1 MKGFPNQIADISK
14 LTIALY
20 VLAERIDKGLAVD
33 DDSYGE
39 SLLRQ
44 EVIQP
49 GRGGETIDQY
59 LARMRINT
67 PSNQSHRTTGR
78 QLKEF
83 FRITDLIIEAGEYLE
98 LTEAGELL
106 LSYWSTDGVESWRDH
121 WRSVANNIALIGGSG
136 AISHP
141 YRIMLRLLAER
152 PGSPRAFCALAL
164 EAQDDSE
171 EEFQRILGLR
181 DLADEQVVLERLGIS
196 TSSWDNAKKILPSIA
211 EQIEDVARTQG
222 GLYLV
227 NGPTT
232 GTDTSTNNESQASVA
247 PARLARRV
255 TSTSIASTKAP
266 EHSDEGPETAELDLI
281 SLAEAIAKR
290 ANRNHRHN
298 QLVQQFAA
306 ALKDIEELWEGD
318 FDCLTV
324 TPSSVILAEMK
335 TLDGTHPDEV
345 RQVRSALSQLRYYET
360 FSIPESV
367 AESMATRQTLEIAVF
382 DSSPSEAH
390 KQWLESVG
398 ITVVWSEGSGFT
410 TTTTS
415 RPLVLHHLRL
425 DPG

>member
-20 VLAERIDKGLAVD
+20 VLAERIDEGLAVD
-33 DDSYGE
+33 DDAYGE

-44 EVIQP
+44 EVILP
-49 GRGGETIDQY
+49 GRSGETIDKY

-83 FRITDLIIEAGEYLE
+83 LRITGLIRDEGEYLE
-98 LTEAGELL
+98 LTQTGELL
-106 LSYWSTDGVESWRDH
+106 LNYWNTDDVEGWRGN
-121 WRSVANNIALIGGSG
+121 WRSIANNIALIGGSG

-164 EAQDDSE
+164 EAQNDSE
-171 EEFQRILGLR
+171 EEFQRILELR
-181 DLADEQVVLERLGIS
+181 DLADEQLILEQLGIS
-196 TSSWDNAKKILPSIA
+196 TSNWDNAKKILPSIA
-211 EQIEDVARTQG
+211 EQIEDIARTQG

-232 GTDTSTNNESQASVA
+232 GADNSTSNESQSPET

-255 TSTSIASTKAP
+255 TPTNIASTKAP
-266 EHSDEGPETAELDLI
+266 EHSDEGPETADADLV

-298 QLVQQFAA
+298 RLVQQFAT
-306 ALKDIEELWEGD
+306 ALKDTEELWEGD
-318 FDCLTV
+318 FDCLAV
-324 TPSSVILAEMK
+324 TPLSVILSEMK
-335 TLDGTHPDEV
+335 TLDGTQPDEV
-345 RQVRSALSQLRYYET
+345 RQVRHAISQLLYYEA
-360 FSIPESV
+360 FSVPESV
-367 AESMATRQTLEIAVF
+367 SESMATRQTLKIAVF
-382 DSSPSEAH
+382 ESAPSLAH
-390 KQWLESVG
+390 TQWLESLG
-398 ITVVWSEGSGFT
+398 IIVVWMVDSGFI

-415 RPLVLHHLRL
+415 RSIVVNHLRL
-425 DPG
+425 DP